1 MTPIATSPDGQ
12 RGRAAYRV
20 YLAANAAT
28 FFALHTVYTMAAVY
42 YVRVVGMSP
51 LQLVLVGTALE
62 VGYFAFEVPTG
73 VVADAYSRKWSV
85 IAGTALLGA
94 GFIVQGVV
102 PVFAVIAAAE
112 MVKGVAHTFIS
123 GSWEAWIADEIGE
136 ERARRAYLRGA
147 QFSTL
152 GGLGG
157 TLAGAGL
164 ATLRLDLP
172 IVTGGCLM
180 LVLAAGLVLLMPE
193 HGFRPAPREERGS
206 WAQMAHI
213 ARKGLR
219 VVRGRPVLTGL
230 VAVTF
235 VEGAFSEGL
244 DRLWE
249 AHLLTNVSLPSLGSV
264 DSVFWFGLI
273 NAAGMVLS
281 LAGTEVARRR
291 LGGAG
296 QRPTARAL
304 LVLTVV
310 LTASVAVFGLA
321 RSFALALTARLAA
334 SVCRAVMDPLYV
346 GWLNRD
352 LDPSVRA
359 TVISMGGQANALGQI
374 AGGPAVGALGSAL
387 SLRAALLAS
396 AALLTPAV
404 AIYARLQRLVRE
416 VSV

>member
-1 MTPIATSPDGQ
+1 
-12 RGRAAYRV
+12 
-20 YLAANAAT
+20 
-28 FFALHTVYTMAAVY
+28 
-42 YVRVVGMSP
+42 
-51 LQLVLVGTALE
+51 
-62 VGYFAFEVPTG
+62 
-73 VVADAYSRKWSV
+73 
-85 IAGTALLGA
+85 
-94 GFIVQGVV
+94 
-102 PVFAVIAAAE
+102 
-112 MVKGVAHTFIS
+112 
-123 GSWEAWIADEIGE
+123 
-136 ERARRAYLRGA
+136 
-147 QFSTL
+147 
-152 GGLGG
+152 
-157 TLAGAGL
+157 
-164 ATLRLDLP
+164 
-172 IVTGGCLM
+172 
-180 LVLAAGLVLLMPE
+180 
-193 HGFRPAPREERGS
+193 
-206 WAQMAHI
+206 
-213 ARKGLR
+213 
-219 VVRGRPVLTGL
+219 
-230 VAVTF
+230 
-235 VEGAFSEGL
+235 
-244 DRLWE
+244 
-249 AHLLTNVSLPSLGSV
+249 
-264 DSVFWFGLI
+264 
-273 NAAGMVLS
+273 
-281 LAGTEVARRR
+281 